1 MDPKLASVFAEL
13 QGAAVDLEL
22 IPGTVE
28 EALSAHTSSAISRA
42 TTTSTPQQ
50 PTFAELQDVVRA
62 QEPGCVLVGLRR
74 PTNTPGERTL
84 LCPKSNLVAMPSD
97 RLLVLRFP
105 EASEVQTPL
114 K

>member
-28 EALSAHTSSAISRA
+28 EALRAYESSAA
-42 TTTSTPQQ
+42 MTTTTSSSQHA
-50 PTFAELQDVVRA
+50 TFAELQDVVRA

-84 LCPKSNLVAMPSD
+84 LCPKSNLVALPSD

-105 EASEVQTPL
+105 GTSEAQTPL